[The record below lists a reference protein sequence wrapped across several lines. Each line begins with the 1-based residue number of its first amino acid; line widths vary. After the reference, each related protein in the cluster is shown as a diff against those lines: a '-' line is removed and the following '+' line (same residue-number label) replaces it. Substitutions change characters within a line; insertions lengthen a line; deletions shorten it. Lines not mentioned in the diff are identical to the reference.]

1 MATTSG
7 VLTEK
12 VSSTVSSPAV
22 HYSAAYSAERAG
34 DSDEKAAVRL
44 TFGAWLNSDSAA
56 LGTGVQLTVFA
67 RIDSGVW
74 QSVVLKNRASVWK
87 GTDRHTV
94 SLTLTVNATGDA
106 AAVEWFVSRD
116 GSVSSGTAGVLGS
129 RMQPMRYGVSLPA
142 YAAAQAGSASNGAS
156 TGTATDTAGNGLVY
170 WRGGGVWKSAV
181 PYVKVGGVW
190 KTAVPYVRSG
200 GVWMRSC

>member
-34 DSDEKAAVRL
+34 DSDGNVSVRL
-44 TFGAWLNSDSAA
+44 TFGAWLNSDSAV
-56 LGTGVQLTVFA
+56 LGTGIQLTVFA
-67 RIDSGVW
+67 RIDGGVW

-87 GTDRHTV
+87 GTDRHTA
-94 SLTLTVNATGDA
+94 SLMLTVNATGDA

-116 GSVSSGTAGVLGS
+116 GSVSSGTAGILGS

-156 TGTATDTAGNGLVY
+156 TGAAGNGLVY
-170 WRGGGVWKSAV
+170 CRVGGVWKSAV
-181 PYVKVGGVW
+181 PYVKAGGVW

-200 GVWMRSC
+200 GVWKRSY